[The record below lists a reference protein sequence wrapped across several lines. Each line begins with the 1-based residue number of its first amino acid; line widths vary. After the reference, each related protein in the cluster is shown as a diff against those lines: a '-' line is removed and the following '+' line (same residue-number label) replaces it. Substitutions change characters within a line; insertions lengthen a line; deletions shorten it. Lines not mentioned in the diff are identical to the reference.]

1 MQPTFLPKL
10 PCLCANLRRVARAL
24 TQRYEK
30 ALEPTGLRATQL
42 TILQVLAR
50 AGEVTQGQLGQM
62 LAMDSTSLT
71 RTLAVMS
78 KSGNEWIAERR
89 GKDRRERWLRLS
101 AAGVRQLRRAEPIWE
116 EVQLQLRRELGEE
129 DWNHLMQLTYR
140 ATETVKTKGD
150 AS

>member
-10 PCLCANLRRVARAL
+10 PCLCANLRRAARAL

-30 ALEPTGLRATQL
+30 APEPTGLSATQL

-50 AGEVTQGQLGQM
+50 AGEVTQGQLGEM

-71 RTLAVMS
+71 RTLAVMG
-78 KSGNEWIAERR
+78 KQGNQWTAERR

-116 EVQLQLRRELGEE
+116 EVQSQARREVGDR
-129 DWNHLMQLTYR
+129 DWNHLMELTFL
-140 ATETVKTKGD
+140 ATETVKRGD
-150 AS
+150 ER